1 MQSAATLSVQVGEAP
16 AQDGTT
22 EASTSLF
29 AHERVLTETG
39 ACETR
44 SLYLNSIVLSHA
56 VVGHAMVTQFSG
68 DGLLPFRCVH
78 WSRERGILSFQT
90 DRRLPAGTSLAFDIG
105 FVNSGRTQTAQR
117 VTIRVGDGNEEVIG
131 AKGG

>member
-1 MQSAATLSVQVGEAP
+1 
-16 AQDGTT
+16 
-22 EASTSLF
+22 
-29 AHERVLTETG
+29 
-39 ACETR
+39 
-44 SLYLNSIVLSHA
+44 
-56 VVGHAMVTQFSG
+56 MVTQFSG

-90 DRRLPAGTSLAFDIG
+90 DRRLPAGTSLAFDIE